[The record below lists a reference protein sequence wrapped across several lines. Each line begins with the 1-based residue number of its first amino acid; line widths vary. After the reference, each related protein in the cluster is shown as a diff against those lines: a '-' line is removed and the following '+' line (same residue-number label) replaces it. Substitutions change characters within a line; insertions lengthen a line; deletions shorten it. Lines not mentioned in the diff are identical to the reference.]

1 MCRVKTSVGLV
12 ERIRSLSGF
21 SLILIATIVSGVAS
35 YVVTSIV
42 FRQLDAAT
50 YAVFAIFWSFLYL
63 VVGALFGIQ
72 QEVTRGTREVPAGAP
87 ARVSRARNFGL
98 VAGVTV
104 FVVIVASAPL
114 WVDSAFPGDGWA
126 LVWPLAVG
134 AASFV
139 MVAVLCGSLYGISG
153 WVPLALLMITD
164 SFLRLI
170 GIVVVLAVTDDTVA
184 LAWAVALPFPGALVI
199 LWPFI
204 RRTIVGRT
212 QLDVGY
218 RAVTWNVARTM
229 VAAASTGIMVS
240 GFPLVLQFTSS
251 GESAALVGLYVF
263 CITLTRAPLIV
274 IAMSLQSYLIV
285 VFRDAGA
292 GFWRLFLRLQG
303 VLVAAGIVLA
313 AGVWWLGPPLFE
325 FLFPDKQ
332 VPDGA
337 FLAALI
343 ASSALVGSLCVSA
356 PAVLARSEHVVYA
369 AGWVVSAI
377 VTVCALLLPVDFT
390 TRTVLSLLVGPAA
403 GILLYGG
410 YLLRVRASGRVLVPA
425 DGRAAD

>member
-1 MCRVKTSVGLV
+1 MGPVNIPARLV
-12 ERIRSLSGF
+12 AKARSLSGF
-21 SLILIATIVSGVAS
+21 SLILIATIISGVAS

-50 YAVFAIFWSFLYL
+50 YATFAIFWSFIYL

-72 QEVTRGTREVPAGAP
+72 QEVTRGTRAVPKGAP

-98 VAGVTV
+98 VAGASV
-104 FVVIVASAPL
+104 FAIIVASAPL
-114 WVDSAFPGDGWA
+114 WVSAAFPDDGWP

-139 MVAVLCGSLYGISG
+139 MVAVLCGSLYGIAG
-153 WVPLALLMITD
+153 WFPLALLMITD

-170 GIVVVLAVTDDTVA
+170 GIAAVLAVTDSTVA
-184 LAWAVALPFPGALVI
+184 LAWAVALPFPGSLVI

-204 RRTIVGRT
+204 RRAIVGRT

-218 RAVTWNVARTM
+218 RALTWNVARTM

-240 GFPLVLQFTSS
+240 GFPLVLQFTSA

-274 IAMSLQSYLIV
+274 IAISLQSYLIV
-285 VFRDAGA
+285 VFRDAGT
-292 GFWRLFLRLQG
+292 GFWKLFLRLQS
-303 VLVAAGIVLA
+303 VLVLAGIVLA
-313 AGVWWLGPPLFE
+313 AAAWWLGPPVFE

-337 FLAALI
+337 FLAVLV
-343 ASSALVGSLCVSA
+343 ASSALVGSLCISA

-369 AGWVVSAI
+369 AGWAVSAV
-377 VTVCALLLPVDFT
+377 VTVCALLVPVDFT
-390 TRTVLSLLVGPAA
+390 TRTVLSLLVGPTA
-403 GILLYGG
+403 GIVVYGT
-410 YLLRVRASGRVLVPA
+410 YLVRARVRSRLLVPV
-425 DGRAAD
+425 DGT